1 MTIAAEVETFSN
13 IDQQR
18 QRTALA
24 DVVNRD
30 SGAISLGPLDSTYE
44 KIIYQEEDSLDQWCA
59 IRAIEYRYRADQ
71 IKSNENVV
79 CDIML
84 PMPLQLQTG
93 YNQQWTELDDI
104 SALIA
109 QMASETPGFGVDQL
123 LNNPS
128 SVFNNFKGQI
138 ENAMKN
144 LAGGGTS
151 DLIKNLALN
160 PNAAAA
166 AGAIAGGAAGGLLGG
181 ENGATAGAA
190 IGGVLAQAT
199 SRAIGTV
206 GGLAA
211 NKYQTVTFEKPQLR
225 QHQFSW
231 NLIAR
236 NQKQATRIQRIIK
249 KLKNHSS
256 PKQEGSSSFGFF
268 RYPELFA
275 LHFDGGSG
283 NTKAKG
289 NENLFSISPSA
300 MSSFNVD
307 YHGTGR
313 PLYSYTD
320 KQPLSV
326 TISMTLQEVVV
337 VTKNTIDDFNR

>member
-1 MTIAAEVETFSN
+1 MSVETFSN

-18 QRTALA
+18 QRLLGENAGVADDATGVTAA
-24 DVVNRD
+24 
-30 SGAISLGPLDSTYE
+30 STPSTLEQRFGKIGE

-59 IRAIEYRYRADQ
+59 IRVIEYSYRADQ
-71 IKSNENVV
+71 IKNNEKVI

-104 SALIA
+104 SALLA
-109 QMASETPGFGVDQL
+109 QVASKTPGTDMASFST
-123 LNNPS
+123 NPAGTLTKLVKGAYNEATNS
-128 SVFNNFKGQI
+128 SS
-138 ENAMKN
+138 ALAKN
-144 LAGGGTS
+144 LF
-151 DLIKNLALN
+151 LN
-160 PNAAAA
+160 PAAA
-166 AGAIAGGAAGGLLGG
+166 AGFGGIVGKTISKLIGQEDATGAA
-181 ENGATAGAA
+181 AGAA
-190 IGGVLAQAT
+190 LAAAA

-206 GGLAA
+206 GGFAS

-225 QHQFSW
+225 THQFSW
-231 NLIAR
+231 NLVAR
-236 NQKQATRIQRIIK
+236 NQKQAIRIQNIIQ
-249 KLKNHSS
+249 KLKYHSS
-256 PKQEGSSSFGFF
+256 PEEDGTSGYGFF

-283 NTKAKG
+283 NTKTKG

-307 YHGTGR
+307 YHGSGR

-337 VTKNTIDDFNR
+337 VTKNTIKDFNR